1 MTRRTNAPGGH
12 CLHHLKGNMAMN
24 HHPDAACGAIAVMQ
38 LGATLPRGTRAQQWR
53 NAARKRL
60 GDAAEAERARDP
72 FAADFHRFVAA
83 YALRMAAKEG
93 LRQ

>member
-1 MTRRTNAPGGH
+1 
-12 CLHHLKGNMAMN
+12 MN
-24 HHPDAACGAIAVMQ
+24 HHPDAACGAIAVMQLVMQ

-60 GDAAEAERARDP
+60 GYAAEAERARDP
-72 FAADFHRFVAA
+72 FAADFHRLVAA